1 MLTINVT
8 FDMML
13 FIETKG
19 VKMTQEQLKKLERT
33 RRLANHDT
41 YLRNRALQQSRHF
54 FSSDALQAPKCMQQ
68 MWISK
73 HNELYRKILND
84 PLYDA
89 RYFVVV
95 RTRSE

>member
-1 MLTINVT
+1 MI
-8 FDMML
+8 L
-13 FIETKG
+13 FITTKG
-19 VKMTQEQLKKLERT
+19 IKMTQEQLKKLEQT

-54 FSSDALQAPKCMQQ
+54 FTPDSLQAPKCMQN
-68 MWISK
+68 MWVVN
-73 HNELYRKILND
+73 HNNLYRKILND

-95 RTRSE
+95 RTRGE

>member
-1 MLTINVT
+1 
-8 FDMML
+8 
-13 FIETKG
+13 
-19 VKMTQEQLKKLERT
+19 MTQEQLKKLAKT

-41 YLRNRALQQSRHF
+41 YLRKQALRFARSF
-54 FSSDALQAPKCMQQ
+54 FTPDAMQAPKCMQQ